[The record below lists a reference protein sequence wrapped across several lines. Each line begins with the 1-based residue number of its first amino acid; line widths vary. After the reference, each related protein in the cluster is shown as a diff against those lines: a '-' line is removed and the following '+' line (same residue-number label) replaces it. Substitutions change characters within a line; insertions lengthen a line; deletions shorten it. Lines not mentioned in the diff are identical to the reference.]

1 MSIWDGVN
9 LHHSDIRQLFC
20 GNAMYSK
27 EYSPAAVD
35 VVYSDGT
42 TDMKEVT
49 IKEVY
54 VNYAGN

>member
-1 MSIWDGVN
+1 
-9 LHHSDIRQLFC
+9 
-20 GNAMYSK
+20 MYSK